1 MGERLTKEGI
11 GWRLGWNSYDSDY
24 YGLLAGSNW
33 AVELTKAEFY
43 TFQKL
48 AMEVSATMQAIACEL
63 MDNERIACEAEAD
76 HLWLEAEG
84 FPEAYS
90 IRFILKSGRRC
101 EGEWDVEASQQIL
114 QAIFQLVVF

>member
-11 GWRLGWNSYDSDY
+11 GWRLGWNSHDSDY
-24 YGLLAGSNW
+24 YGLLAGSSW
-33 AVELTKAEFY
+33 AMELTKVEFY

-48 AMEVSATMQAIACEL
+48 AMEVSSTMQAIACEL
-63 MDNERIACEAEAD
+63 MDDERITCEAEAN
-76 HLWLEAEG
+76 HLWLEADG